1 MLEPVKVTYRCFREK
16 CSCGFRA
23 VCIDLDLATES
34 VTPDGAVKSLF
45 DAMIGYLDAFVMG
58 PQQTKG
64 SGLTVKRLFGSGFV
78 IASVFSFDSRD
89 SSI

>member
-1 MLEPVKVTYRCFREK
+1 MLEPVKVTYRCFLEK

-45 DAMIGYLDAFVMG
+45 DAMIGYLEVIRDGTATNERFW
-58 PQQTKG
+58 PYRKAPFWE
-64 SGLTVKRLFGSGFV
+64 RLRYRFRLQF
-78 IASVFSFDSRD
+78 RQ
-89 SSI
+89 